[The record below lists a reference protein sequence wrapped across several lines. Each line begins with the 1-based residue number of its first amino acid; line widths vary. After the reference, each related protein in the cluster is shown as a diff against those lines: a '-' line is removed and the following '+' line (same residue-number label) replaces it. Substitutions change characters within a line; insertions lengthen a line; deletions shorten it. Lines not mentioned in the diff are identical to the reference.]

1 MCLRSAGDDNRVDG
15 LASARERSGLT
26 MTHPVL
32 LDRLRHLPQ
41 QSNPALVRHAE
52 ERAQDVQNRI
62 ADRITD
68 FAGSMRFVYIH
79 VLWFGLWI
87 GLGVE
92 NYPYGLLTMI
102 VSLEA
107 IFLSTFVMISQNRAD
122 AKRQVIANLE
132 WRTVQEEDR
141 QNEQLLKISKQILEL
156 TQEIRSLADSV
167 PRSGQ

>member
-1 MCLRSAGDDNRVDG
+1 
-15 LASARERSGLT
+15 
-26 MTHPVL
+26 MTQPVL
-32 LDRLRHLPQ
+32 LERLSHLPEQ
-41 QSNPALVRHAE
+41 PNPALVRHAE
-52 ERAQDVQNRI
+52 ERAADAQNRI

-92 NYPYGLLTMI
+92 KYPYGLLTMI

-107 IFLSTFVMISQNRAD
+107 MISQNRAD

-156 TQEIRSLADSV
+156 TQEIRSLADRV